1 MPPLA
6 DTSPDGRAGGGAGA
20 GAGTVAA
27 RAAAGATPAFDA
39 LRPGLIVRAFGVD
52 YGHVR
57 PPEGGDLYLTR
68 YGWPYAAQLLPAN
81 WYADRWY
88 VEHGERLPGATGTVY
103 HVATRPVGGRTAD
116 LVVKFSR
123 MAQDVP
129 IEVASTFPGDM
140 PLEQIAAARVN
151 SPLEEFG
158 LVMEL
163 RRGAFG
169 PPGLRILTQRPLAI
183 YAPPDEY
190 QPWQLGRNQG
200 VFQAHRRLLA
210 EDQEHASKAIE
221 LDMRRMYVLLYGW
234 IKGRDAEEHLVAG
247 EVDEDEVR
255 RLTLRVIAELHRKG
269 FRVLDSKPKHF
280 ILRAARGGRGLL
292 LRRAGELAYGLVDFE
307 FLQRTPEH
315 QKEFRTQR
323 RRTYWTMLSRGTAA
337 PAAEFPTDLDPVE
350 VFGVPYVHGSSPD
363 GGKVWVVGGDPGL
376 FDYFLPDRWRR
387 TARVKLSLGNEV
399 YKTRTR
405 DGLYVIYRRSRV
417 GIRPR
422 IDPLLERDKRVR
434 EHGFNS
440 PFEEVAIAQRLRQ
453 MGIRTTEPRAIC
465 RTGHLSA
472 KASFMRD
479 RRRFED
485 HAGYRMPCR
494 DREPIL
500 SPDYDHYTI
509 WDYYQGAAPAPGAG
523 GALPA
528 AADLERLLGDA
539 VIDEETCNRIV
550 ERTHRRLQAIGL
562 TEGRLEQHEIL
573 VSLGSEGRP
582 LTDEREEPVVTL
594 CVDALTAFESDLID
608 EQRYRELITGI
619 EESLRAVDCEILN
632 LSGSHL
638 LLSMD
643 PDGRFHCDERGG
655 IIATLCNFEM
665 IRGLY
670 RPFR

>member
-1 MPPLA
+1 MRPQSEPF
-6 DTSPDGRAGGGAGA
+6 PAGVG
-20 GAGTVAA
+20 VA
-27 RAAAGATPAFDA
+27 PFDA
-39 LRPGLIVRAFGVD
+39 LHPGLIVRAFGVD

-57 PPEGGDLYLTR
+57 PPEGGDLYVTR

-81 WYADRWY
+81 WYADKWY
-88 VEHGERLPGATGTVY
+88 VERGERLPGATGTVY

-129 IEVASTFPGDM
+129 IEVASTFPSDI
-140 PLEQIAAARVN
+140 PLDQLALARVN

-163 RRGAFG
+163 RRGAYG
-169 PPGLRILTQRPLAI
+169 PPGVRILTQRPLAI

-190 QPWQLGRNQG
+190 QLWELGRNQG
-200 VFQAHRRLLA
+200 HFQAHRRLLA
-210 EDQEHASKAIE
+210 EDQEHAAKAIE
-221 LDMRRMYVLLYGW
+221 LDMRRLYVLLYGW
-234 IKGRDAEEHLVAG
+234 IKGRDAEEYFLEG
-247 EVDEDEVR
+247 EVGEDDLR
-255 RLTLRVIAELHRKG
+255 RLTLRVIAELGRKG

-280 ILRAARGGRGLL
+280 ILRKPHGSGRLL
-292 LRRAGELAYGLVDFE
+292 HLHDGQLAYGLVDFE

-315 QKEFRTQR
+315 QKQFKAWR
-323 RRTYWTMLSRGTAA
+323 RRTYWNMLSRGSRI
-337 PAAEFPTDLDPVE
+337 PAAEFPTDLEPVE
-350 VFGVPYVHGSSPD
+350 VFGVPYVYGSSPD

-376 FDYFLPDRWRR
+376 FDFFLPDRWRR
-387 TARVKLSLGNEV
+387 TPRIKLSLGNEV

-405 DGLYVIYRRSRV
+405 DSLYVTYRRSRV

-422 IDPLLERDKRVR
+422 IDPLVERDKRVR

-440 PFEEVAIAQRLRQ
+440 PFEEVAISERLRQ
-453 MGIRTTEPRAIC
+453 MGIRTTHPRAIC

-485 HAGYRMPCR
+485 HAANLVTGR

-500 SPDYDHYTI
+500 SPDYDYYTI
-509 WDYYQGAAPAPGAG
+509 WDYYQGVDPEPGTG
-523 GALPA
+523 GAWSG
-528 AADLERLLGDA
+528 AADLERLLGDG
-539 VIDEETCNRIV
+539 VIDESACSGTV

-562 TEGRLEQHEIL
+562 TGGRLEQHEIVL
-573 VSLGSEGRP
+573 SLDRQGRP
-582 LTDEREEPVVTL
+582 LLDAAGEPFVTL
-594 CVDALTAFESDLID
+594 CVDALTAYESDLLD
-608 EQRYRELITGI
+608 ERKYRDLMTGV
-619 EESLRAVDCEILN
+619 EERLKAVDCEILN

-643 PDGRFHCDERGG
+643 PDGRFHLDDRGE
-655 IIATLCNFEM
+655 IVATLCNFEL